1 MPKTKGI
8 LGRKLGMT
16 RVYDENGHSVPV
28 TVIEAGPCTVLQ
40 RKTAAKEGYD
50 AVQLGFLKRKPSR
63 MNKAEAGHCKRAG
76 CEGGFYHIREF
87 HVQADDNVEVGQEI
101 TLSSL
106 FNVGDKIAISG
117 LSKGRGFQGVV
128 KRHGF
133 AGGRK
138 SHGSNFHRAPGSIG
152 CSAWPSRVLKGKK
165 LPGRMGNERVT
176 QKNLKIIDIRDD
188 HVLLVHGPV
197 PGAKDGLL
205 NIYIMPA

>member
-16 RVYDENGHSVPV
+16 RIYDENGHSVPV

-40 RKTAAKEGYD
+40 RKTAEKEGYD
-50 AVQLGFLKRKPSR
+50 AIQLGFLKRKASR
-63 MNKAEAGHCKRAG
+63 VSKAEAGHSKRAG
-76 CEGGFYHIREF
+76 CDTGFYHIREF
-87 HVQADDNVEVGQEI
+87 RIQPDDAIEVGQEI

-106 FNVGDKIAISG
+106 FNVGDKVAISG
-117 LSKGRGFQGVV
+117 VSKGRGFQGVI
-128 KRHGF
+128 KRYGF

-152 CSAWPSRVLKGKK
+152 CSAWPGRVVKGKK
-165 LPGRMGNERVT
+165 MPGRMGNERVT

-188 HVLLVHGPV
+188 HVLLVRGPV

-205 NIYIMPA
+205 NIHIMPA

>member
-16 RVYDENGHSVPV
+16 RVYDENGHSIPV

-40 RKTAAKEGYD
+40 RKTAEKEGYD

-63 MNKAEAGHCKRAG
+63 VNKPEAGHCRRAG

-87 HVQADDNVEVGQEI
+87 RVQPDEAYEIGQEI
-101 TLSSL
+101 TLASL
-106 FNVGDKIAISG
+106 FAVGDKVAITG
-117 LSKGRGFQGVV
+117 VSKGRGFQGVV

-133 AGGRK
+133 GGGRK

-152 CSAWPSRVLKGKK
+152 CSASPSRVFKGKK
-165 LPGRMGNERVT
+165 MPGRMGNERVT
-176 QKNLKIIDIRDD
+176 HKNLKIIDIRDD
-188 HVLLVHGPV
+188 HVLLVRGPV

-205 NIYIMPA
+205 NIHIMAA